1 MIFTLT
7 VFRHDW
13 TAVLRYSS
21 VVSFA
26 SLHQHDGGIE
36 ISFVGELVMRL
47 SAHCA
52 RVCSFT
58 TDSVT
63 GNKHDQKER
72 KERETDIQS
81 LLCTHTSLHVDQK

>member
-1 MIFTLT
+1 MKRTIARACAVPPRPRPLVHSVPETKNVLTLT

-47 SAHCA
+47 SLT
-52 RVCSFT
+52 V
-58 TDSVT
+58 
-63 GNKHDQKER
+63 
-72 KERETDIQS
+72 RESALSPQT
-81 LLCTHTSLHVDQK
+81 L